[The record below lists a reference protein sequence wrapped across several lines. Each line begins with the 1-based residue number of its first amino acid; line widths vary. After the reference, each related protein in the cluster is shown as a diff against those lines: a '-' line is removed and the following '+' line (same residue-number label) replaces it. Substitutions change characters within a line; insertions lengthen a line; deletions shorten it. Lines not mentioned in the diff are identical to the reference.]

1 MATIGNLTATRD
13 GGWYGPLFILGHEIK
28 IKLVPNDHQVNAN
41 SPEFRVFVG
50 NAELGAMWRNKTNES
65 ESREYLGGEIDF
77 PGLPEPISMAIF
89 FAEDQAKARAYWSR
103 KRSRPICGA
112 IEASAPTLPR
122 HEDSAE

>member
-1 MATIGNLTATRD
+1 MKGKVMATIGTLTATRD
-13 GGWYGPLFILGHEIK
+13 GGWSGPIFVLAREIK
-28 IKLVPNDHQVNAN
+28 IKLVRNDNQANAN

-89 FAEDQAKARAYWSR
+89 FAGDQAKARAYWSR
-103 KRSRPICGA
+103 KRRETGS
-112 IEASAPTLPR
+112 
-122 HEDSAE
+122 ED